1 MAAVPRCQ
9 KSRPAAIQSGPLP
22 RPCQLSNR
30 RKSPKMS
37 FRPPACPLRAHL
49 GRHVCPLAR
58 VPPARSDSPAAPAA
72 TRPRARPAT
81 TTSPDASQDLAM
93 IEEKDM
99 FRAQRPPGLRGSPV
113 IAAGAGGQEARP
125 GGQDHR
131 IRALTRSGAVARP
144 ARRILVASRGRRC
157 GTRTP
162 VSRCR
167 PAGPAGDQ
175 RLAASHRTRAARV
188 AGTAR
193 AGLPVTGPA
202 AQEAGTG
209 TCLAAAQALCRRTW
223 PVPSPAAIRRGGV
236 PGEDRPSAPR
246 RGPAGRQ
253 PGLQRMARHDGPAI
267 PVPRSPAYRQAAR
280 RGSGTGAGAPTT
292 ARIPRVYLPSTSHG
306 PDRETAG
313 QRRI

>member
-1 MAAVPRCQ
+1 
-9 KSRPAAIQSGPLP
+9 
-22 RPCQLSNR
+22 
-30 RKSPKMS
+30 MS

-49 GRHVCPLAR
+49 GRHACPLAR
-58 VPPARSDSPAAPAA
+58 VAPARGGSPAAPAA
-72 TRPRARPAT
+72 ARPRARPAA

-99 FRAQRPPGLRGSPV
+99 YRAQRPPGLRGSPV

-144 ARRILVASRGRRC
+144 ARRILVASRVRRC

-175 RLAASHRTRAARV
+175 RLAASHRTWAARV
-188 AGTAR
+188 AGTAG
-193 AGLPVTGPA
+193 AGLPVAGPA

-246 RGPAGRQ
+246 RGPAGRR
-253 PGLQRMARHDGPAI
+253 PGLQRFRSSRRSSHPGPAQPGI
-267 PVPRSPAYRQAAR
+267 SPGCQARFRDWRGRAYHSPYTSRVPAVDLSW
-280 RGSGTGAGAPTT
+280 T
-292 ARIPRVYLPSTSHG
+292 
-306 PDRETAG
+306 
-313 QRRI
+313 